1 MTKKE
6 GKRPRRVVLR
16 GYSQIRAFFREMGF
30 TPPPHEATLYKWA
43 RHKGCPIQRAMGGNR
58 VASDAKALAAW
69 IRNEYFGSP
78 VGKRPETTEPDR
90 DITD

>member
-6 GKRPRRVVLR
+6 RPRRIVLR

-43 RHKGCPIQRAMGGNR
+43 RKKGCPIKRAIDGNR
-58 VASDAKALAAW
+58 VVCDAKELATW
-69 IRNEYFGSP
+69 IRTKYFGEQ
-78 VGKRPETTEPDR
+78 VGSRAENAKPDG
-90 DITD
+90 DTSG